1 MAQCNIDEDSKKK
14 EKLLE
19 ELYKLN
25 DEYNT
30 FVRYMDTKLDMVI
43 SKVESLNESENIC

>member
-1 MAQCNIDEDSKKK
+1 MAQFNIDEEEVKK

-25 DEYNT
+25 DEYNN
-30 FVRYMDTKLDMVI
+30 FVQYMDKKLDVVI
-43 SKVESLNESENIC
+43 SKVESLNEDTRI